1 MISTTRKLLKDTLN
15 SNSHIKAIV
24 HGAGLTFVAKVIGF
38 LAGLGTS
45 LVVARYYGSEMVGIL
60 AIIYAVLEICMV
72 FSLMGTEVAVLR
84 LVPEYLQKYSVQS
97 VACLHKKMTIIVVT
111 LSLIT
116 SCMLMLVSPFLCQN
130 ILHNTSMQFFILLT
144 AIFIIVKS
152 LSILN
157 IQTIWGLQQI
167 KIYAFMHSFPLVLN
181 FLIITV
187 LTFLFYRETNPVYA
201 FFLHILITSLIL
213 FFLAIYLIGKTKS
226 SVTKEYNVSFN
237 SIISLSFPMFLTSAV
252 FVVLYQAD
260 TLMLGIFRT
269 EAEVGIYAIALKLA
283 VLTNFILGSVQTIS
297 APKFSQLYHGGDLE
311 QLKIVAQGSTMIA
324 FWVSMPIILISL
336 VFGSKILGL
345 FGQEFTAGYVALLF
359 LLAGQIVNVAAGAV
373 GQFLGMTGH
382 EKKLRNII
390 IFAGALNIVLNVIL
404 IPKYAINGAAVATM
418 LTLITWNVMASRC
431 IKKQF
436 GFSIAYIPWFK
447 KSV

>member
-1 MISTTRKLLKDTLN
+1 MISATRKLIKDTLN
-15 SNSHIKAIV
+15 SNNHIKEVV
-24 HGAGLTFVAKVIGF
+24 HGASLTFFAKVIGF

-45 LVVARYYGSEMVGIL
+45 LIVARYYGSEMVGIL

-84 LVPEYLQKYSVQS
+84 LVPEYLQKYSVHS
-97 VACLHKKMTIIVVT
+97 VGCLHKKMMIIVVT
-111 LSLIT
+111 LSIIT
-116 SCMLMLVSPFLCQN
+116 SCMLMLLSPFLCQN
-130 ILHNTSMQFFILLT
+130 ILHNTSMHFFIILT
-144 AIFIIVKS
+144 AIFIIIKS
-152 LSILN
+152 VYILN
-157 IQTIWGLQQI
+157 IQTIWGLQKV
-167 KIYAFMHSFPLVLN
+167 KIYAFMHSFPFVLN
-181 FLIITV
+181 FLIITL
-187 LTFLFYRETNPVYA
+187 LTFLFYRDNNPVYA

-213 FFLAIYLIGKTKS
+213 FFLVIYLIGTTKS
-226 SVTKEYNVSFN
+226 SYSREYNVSFK

-269 EAEVGIYAIALKLA
+269 EAEVGVYAIALKLA

-297 APKFSQLYHGGDLE
+297 APKFSQLYHSGDLE
-311 QLKIVAQGSTMIA
+311 QLKIVAQGSTMIS

-336 VFGSKILGL
+336 LFGNQILGL
-345 FGQEFTAGYVALLF
+345 FGQEFKAGYVALLF
-359 LLAGQIVNVAAGAV
+359 LLVGQFVNVAAGGC

-404 IPKYAINGAAVATM
+404 IPRYAVNGAAVATM
-418 LTLITWNVMASRC
+418 VTLITWNVMASRY
-431 IKKQF
+431 IKQQF
-436 GFSIAYIPWFK
+436 GFWIAYIPWLK
-447 KSV
+447 KCV